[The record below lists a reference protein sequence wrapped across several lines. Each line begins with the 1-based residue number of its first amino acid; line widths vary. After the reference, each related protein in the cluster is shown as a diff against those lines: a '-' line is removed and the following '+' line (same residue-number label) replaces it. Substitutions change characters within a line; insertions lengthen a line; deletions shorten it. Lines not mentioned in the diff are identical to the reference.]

1 MKFLRTPDARFA
13 DLDGYPYM
21 PNYCEIDDTEG
32 GLLRMHYVD
41 EGSTSGEVLL
51 CLHGQPTWSYLYR
64 RMIPLLTACGYRVIA
79 PDLVGFGRS
88 DKPTLRDDYTYAR
101 HVKWMAS
108 FVTKLDCDKVTLV
121 CQDWGGLIGLRVLA
135 QQPELFARVV
145 VANTG
150 LPDAH
155 DMILEMA
162 KPMRDLLA
170 GTPVLPIVAVSDM
183 LRKNET
189 GAGFMYWIKHCAE
202 YADFVISDVISLSSA
217 SGLTE
222 AQKRAY
228 DAPFPAEEYKQGA
241 RQFPALVPI
250 FPDDVAV
257 TDNRKAWEQL
267 AQFNKPFLTS
277 FTDNDPVTA
286 GAHRRFQNTVPGAA
300 GQQHRTIKGGGHF
313 LQEETGEEFAKVIL
327 DFCSANPLSD

>member
-1 MKFLRTPDARFA
+1 MESLRTPDERFA
-13 DLDGYPYM
+13 NLGGYPYA
-21 PNYCEIDDTEG
+21 PNYCEIDDTED

-41 EGSTSGEVLL
+41 EGPASGEVLL

-64 RMIPLLTACGYRVIA
+64 KIIPLLVSQGYRVLA

-88 DKPTLRDDYTYAR
+88 DKPASRDDYTYAR
-101 HVKWMAS
+101 HVSWMAG
-108 FVTKLDCDKVTLV
+108 FIAALKLKDITLV

-135 QQPELFARVV
+135 QQPELFVRVV
-145 VANTG
+145 TANTG

-155 DMILEMA
+155 GMSLAMA
-162 KPMRDLLA
+162 KPMHDLLA
-170 GTPVLPIVAVSDM
+170 GIPALPPEAMGDM
-183 LRKNET
+183 LRKNEM

-202 YADFVISDVISLSSA
+202 YPNFVISDVISLSSA

-241 RQFPALVPI
+241 RQFPTLVPI
-250 FPDDVAV
+250 FPDDVAIA
-257 TDNRKAWEQL
+257 DNRKAWEQL

-286 GAHRRFQNTVPGAA
+286 GAYQRFQEGVPGAR
-300 GQQHRTIKGGGHF
+300 GQQHVTIKGGGHF
-313 LQEETGEEFAKVIL
+313 LQEETGEEFAQVIL
-327 DFCSANPLSD
+327 DFCSANPLC